1 MYYAYPRSHERDTR
15 RQKLANAKSENRPEN
30 ASLVV
35 RHGAKLLCNILTFY
49 LYFSPWS
56 WGCKPSIH
64 ALKSTSLVPGITT
77 FKREHL
83 SEILKLELVKE
94 KMTAVKMKKL
104 FS

>member
-1 MYYAYPRSHERDTR
+1 MYYAYPRSHGRDTR

-30 ASLVV
+30 VSLVV

-49 LYFSPWS
+49 LYFSPWR

-64 ALKSTSLVPGITT
+64 ASKSTSLVLGTT

-83 SEILKLELVKE
+83 SEILKLELFKV